1 MQGRRNFALDD
12 VTKGGACSIVV
23 VQTTKVLLLI
33 IFADIDPIADSSS
46 KTKELKST

>member
-1 MQGRRNFALDD
+1 MQYKL
-12 VTKGGACSIVV
+12 V

-46 KTKELKST
+46 KTKEFEKHLGRKSCDYHRST